1 MTFWFPEHFSNCRD
15 KSLETGPFV
24 GEEAGERKAG
34 TPGMTQS
41 RLPSRAP
48 SVKLLLE
55 SRPFTQGHR
64 GAPTMSTCLHFQI
77 TFLFVLDFRSLA
89 STPLPSGARL
99 WGPGAEQELS
109 TQALCSCK
117 GSEAFIP
124 GLCEP
129 TDSFME
135 ALSEC
140 EVHACMCWPWKVAER
155 EVPRLPSKSQ
165 V

>member
-1 MTFWFPEHFSNCRD
+1 
-15 KSLETGPFV
+15 
-24 GEEAGERKAG
+24 
-34 TPGMTQS
+34 
-41 RLPSRAP
+41 
-48 SVKLLLE
+48 
-55 SRPFTQGHR
+55 
-64 GAPTMSTCLHFQI
+64 MSTCLHFQI

-89 STPLPSGARL
+89 STLLPSGARL

-109 TQALCSCK
+109 TQALCSYK